1 MPLLDG
7 ETSRIVTVDPD
18 AALRPV
24 TTVERT
30 ECGSCGSRDL
40 TTVLDLGTS
49 PLADAFPLDARQP
62 EARFPLRAAVCGQC
76 WLLQLLDIVPG
87 SVLYGGD
94 YGYHSAASPSTRDY
108 HTAVAGQLLGEY
120 RELAERLTVEVACND
135 GDLLTRFDVARCPTL
150 GVEPAANVAEEA
162 RKRGLTV
169 VADPFGQRVAWEM
182 VELHG
187 RAGLVIANNVA
198 AHVED
203 LNDFAAGLA
212 ALLAPDGVASVEVQ
226 YAADLLAG
234 NQFDHV
240 YHEHRS
246 FFSVDSFARV
256 AERHGIPVR
265 RVVHTPAQG
274 GSVRLLC
281 GGGVEADGS
290 VERARA
296 RESWLRRPGT
306 WEGLQGRAEY
316 LRDRLTDLLDGERR
330 RGRQVA
336 GYAASAKSTTLLN
349 WCRIGPDRV
358 PYVVDTTPLKIG
370 RVTPGTHIPIV
381 APGARAEPDVYLL
394 MAWNF
399 LPGVLRRERAFLD
412 AGGRFLVPTPVPV
425 VL

>member
-24 TTVERT
+24 TATPRIR
-30 ECGSCGSRDL
+30 CGGCGGSDL
-40 TTVLDLGTS
+40 VTVLDLGTS
-49 PLADAFPLDARQP
+49 PLADAFPLDAYQN
-62 EARFPLRAAVCGQC
+62 EARFPLRVGVCGEC
-76 WLLQLLDIVPG
+76 WLAQLLDIVPG
-87 SVLYGGD
+87 AVLYGGD

-108 HTAVAGQLLGEY
+108 HTAVAGALLSEY
-120 RELAERLTVEVACND
+120 RDLAERLTVEVACND

-162 RKRGLTV
+162 RKRGLSV
-169 VADPFGQRVAWEM
+169 VADPFSTLVAEDITAT
-182 VELHG
+182 HG
-187 RAGLVIANNVA
+187 RAGLVVANNVA

-203 LNDFAAGLA
+203 LPDFVAGLA
-212 ALLAPDGVASVEVQ
+212 ALVAADGAVSVEVQ
-226 YAADLLAG
+226 YVADLLAG

-256 AERHGIPVR
+256 AERAGLPVR
-265 RVVHTPAQG
+265 RVVHTAAQG

-281 GGGVEADGS
+281 GGGVNADGS

-296 RESWLRRPGT
+296 GESWLRRSGT

-316 LRDRLTDLLDGERR
+316 LRDRLVDLLDGQRR
-330 RGRQVA
+330 RGRHVA

-349 WCRIGPDRV
+349 WCHIGPDRLG
-358 PYVVDTTPLKIG
+358 YVVDTTPLKIG
-370 RVTPGTHIPIV
+370 RVTPGTHVPIV
-381 APGARAEPDVYLL
+381 APGVRPDPDVYLL
-394 MAWNF
+394 MAWNY

-412 AGGRFLVPTPVPV
+412 AGGRFLVPTPAPA
-425 VL
+425 LL